1 MEYIRTLT
9 REFET
14 GDRVELDIEGR
25 SGTIAVRG
33 EDTSRVRI
41 EVVARLWA
49 DDELEADE
57 QAELIARGIKGEGA
71 RVSVRAPTL
80 LRPHPLLFFGRS
92 PRIDYQITVPLRTSA
107 TIENRSGR
115 CEIEHIE
122 GPVEIDARSGRVQ
135 LRDVRANVRVV
146 SRSGSV
152 QAESL
157 GGEIDIESRSGSV
170 RLADCANALKVQSRS
185 GAIQIEEPGADVHAH
200 ANSGSVRYDGR
211 VRGSIQIEVESG
223 SIKLS
228 VNPDAVFFLDAES
241 AHGSVRS
248 DLPLR
253 TRGAAKPANDSSPHV
268 RLRARSGS
276 IYIGPR

>member
-1 MEYIRTLT
+1 VEHIRTLT
-9 REFET
+9 RELDT

-25 SGTIAVRG
+25 SGTIALRG
-33 EDTSRVRI
+33 DDTSRVRI

-57 QAELIARGIKGEGA
+57 QAELIARGIKHEGA

-92 PRIDYQITVPLRTSA
+92 PRIDYQISVPRRTSA
-107 TIENRSGR
+107 TIKNRSGR

-122 GPVEIDARSGRVQ
+122 GPLEIDARSGRVL
-135 LRDVRANVRVV
+135 LREVRGNVHIV

-152 QAESL
+152 QCEVL
-157 GGEIDIESRSGSV
+157 GGEIQVESRSGSV
-170 RLADCANALKVQSRS
+170 RLAGCAGALKVQSRS
-185 GAIQIEEPGADVHAH
+185 GSVQIEQPGADVRAQ
-200 ANSGSVRYDGR
+200 ANSGSVRYDGD
-211 VRGSIQIEVESG
+211 VLGSIEIEVESG

-253 TRGAAKPANDSSPHV
+253 NSGGKPPSDSAPHV

>member
-9 REFET
+9 RELDT
-14 GDRVELDIEGR
+14 GDRVELDVEGR
-25 SGTIAVRG
+25 SGTISVRG

-57 QAELIARGIKGEGA
+57 QAELIARGIKHEGA

-92 PRIDYQITVPLRTSA
+92 PRIDYQISVPQRTSA
-107 TIENRSGR
+107 TIKNRSGR
-115 CEIEHIE
+115 CEIEHID
-122 GPVEIDARSGRVQ
+122 GPVEIEARSGRVL
-135 LRDVRANVRVV
+135 LRDVRANVHVA

-170 RLADCANALKVQSRS
+170 RLAGCAGALKVQSRS
-185 GAIQIEEPGADVHAH
+185 GSVQIEEPGADVRAQ
-200 ANSGSVRYDGR
+200 ANSGSVRYDGD
-211 VRGSIQIEVESG
+211 VRGSIEIEVESG

-228 VNPDAVFFLDAES
+228 VDPDAVFFLDAES

-248 DLPLR
+248 ELPLR
-253 TRGAAKPANDSSPHV
+253 NSDAAKPASDSSPHV

-276 IYIGPR
+276 IYVGPR

>member
-1 MEYIRTLT
+1 MEHIRTLT

-14 GDRVELDIEGR
+14 GDRVELDVEGR
-25 SGTIAVRG
+25 SGTISIRG
-33 EDTSRVRI
+33 EETSRVRI

-57 QAELIARGIKGEGA
+57 QAELIARGMRHEGV

-92 PRIDYQITVPLRTSA
+92 PRIDYQISVPRRTSA
-107 TIENRSGR
+107 QIKNRSGR

-122 GPVEIDARSGRVQ
+122 GPAEIDARSGRVL
-135 LRDVRANVRVV
+135 LRAVRGDVHIV

-152 QAESL
+152 QGESL
-157 GGEIDIESRSGSV
+157 GGVLDIESRSGSV
-170 RLADCANALKVQSRS
+170 RLVDCAGALTVRARS
-185 GAIQIEEPGADVHAH
+185 GSIQIEEAGADVHAH
-200 ANSGSVRYDGR
+200 AFSGSVRYDGD
-211 VRGSIQIEVESG
+211 VRGSIEIEVESG

-228 VNPDAVFFLDAES
+228 VNPDTPFFLDAES

-253 TRGAAKPANDSSPHV
+253 NSGGAKPDGDSSPHV